1 MVENDRELYEI
12 AAIINQRGFHTA
24 MQRGHRLA
32 CALNGGR
39 WGIGGPG
46 VWLANWDQRWFVSTW
61 TPRIY
66 ILPFGTN
73 SAKVV
78 EIVIAVLSMSPSAG
92 LYDLPDSI
100 RLEYCLSEISLA
112 EYTVYAT
119 RGLQE

>member
-1 MVENDRELYEI
+1 MVGSDRELYEL
-12 AAIINQRGFHTA
+12 AAMIKQRGFHTA
-24 MQRGHRLA
+24 IQSGRRLA

-46 VWLANWDQRWFVSTW
+46 VWLANWDEKWFISTW

-73 SAKVV
+73 GATVV
-78 EIVIAVLSMSPSAG
+78 EIVVAVLSTAPSTG
-92 LYDLPDSI
+92 LYNLPDSL
-100 RLEYCLSEISLA
+100 RLEYCLSEISLS
-112 EYTVYAT
+112 EYSVYAT